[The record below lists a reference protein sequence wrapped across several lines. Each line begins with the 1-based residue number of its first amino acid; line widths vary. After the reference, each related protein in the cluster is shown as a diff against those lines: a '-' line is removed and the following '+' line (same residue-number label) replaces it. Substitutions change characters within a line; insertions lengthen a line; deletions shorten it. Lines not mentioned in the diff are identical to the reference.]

1 MMISAKRGVFLGLH
15 SNVIVAASLICIIT
29 TSRKDALT

>member
-15 SNVIVAASLICIIT
+15 SNMRVAASLICLST
-29 TSRKDALT
+29 TSRKDA